1 MKTRHGRLS
10 APCSLATPPLA
21 AALLAGL
28 LAVPALAGAT
38 DLITTPINLSSRT
51 ALAGR
56 HVAAWASP
64 QADLGRV
71 QDDAPLTHLS
81 LVLKRTPER
90 QQAFEQLLRE
100 QQDPT
105 SPNYRRW
112 LTSSEIGERFGA
124 SQSDIDALSG
134 WLRTQG
140 LTVDAVANSR
150 TRIRFSGRAA
160 DVAAAF
166 ATELHTFDVA
176 GERRIANTAVPQ
188 VPSAL
193 APAVSSVLGLN
204 TLTVRPTHFMS
215 AKTAPAA
222 PQPAGTNCS
231 GGDCQN
237 SVFPADF
244 AKIYNLPANVDGSG
258 QTIGIIARQRVY
270 EPDVKNFFVL
280 AGLPVKYPVV
290 VIPTGGTDPGAPA
303 SSCSDTGTPS
313 CSSPSD
319 AVKDQGEATL
329 DVQRAGSVAPGATV
343 KLITSGRAGNAD
355 GVFVAL
361 DYAIDANPVP
371 AKILSVS
378 YASCEADNTQA
389 AGDAVD
395 GSFQQAAAE
404 GISVFVASGDGGVAG
419 CASLD
424 SAPTATQRVSTNA
437 LCASG
442 YATCVGGTEFADK
455 GKQNQYWGA
464 TGATY
469 GSALGYIPEGA
480 WNEPLDRSGKT
491 QVASSGGGF
500 STFVAT
506 PSWQTGIGV
515 PGTQGRYTPD
525 VSFNASVREG
535 YFTCVAA
542 QGGTCEIVQGSF
554 QYLLSGGTSASAPS
568 MAGIAAL
575 LNQKTGSAQANLN
588 PRLYALAV
596 NPANGVFHDVTAASS
611 GVSGC
616 SVSTPS
622 PCNNSTPG
630 PSGLSGGLQGYAVG
644 TAYDMATGLGSID
657 VTRLLAHW
665 DDPAPSSVNLNQHG
679 LTGSWANPATSGQ
692 GVVMEVDP
700 DFYGNGTSLLFGGWY
715 TYDTAA
721 SGGQRWYTLQAQM
734 RGNGSAAVP
743 IYQTTGGSFHT
754 AQAST
759 STPVGDATLSF
770 SDCMHGTLNYTFYDG
785 SGRKGSIP
793 LTRLVSNVTCSPS
806 GDSGSATP
814 GYLLAG
820 AWADTGDSGQG
831 LVFDVNAAQNVLFAG
846 WYTFASG
853 AASGSGAPGQRWY
866 TLQSTY
872 PAGSSSLNDIGIYN
886 TTGGVFDSAVMT
898 STAPVGNAKLTFHTC
913 SSATLTY
920 AFTTGENAGKTGT
933 LNLSRLGAVPT
944 GCSL

>member
-10 APCSLATPPLA
+10 APRIPA

-28 LAVPALAGAT
+28 LLAPALAAAT

-51 ALAGR
+51 ALVGR
-56 HVAAWASP
+56 HVAAWASA

-71 QDDAPLTHLS
+71 ADDAPLTHLS
-81 LVLKRTPER
+81 LVLRRTPER
-90 QQAFEQLLRE
+90 QRAFEQLLRE
-100 QQDPT
+100 QQDPA

-112 LTSSEIGERFGA
+112 LTSTEIGERFGA

-140 LTVDAVANSR
+140 LSVDAVANGR

-176 GERRIANTAVPQ
+176 GERRIANTGAPQ
-188 VPSAL
+188 LPTAL

-204 TLTVRPTHFMS
+204 TLTVRPSHFMS

-222 PQPAGTNCS
+222 PQPAGTNCN

-237 SVFPADF
+237 TVFPADF
-244 AKIYNLPANVDGSG
+244 AKIYNVPSTMDGSG

-270 EPDVKNFFVL
+270 DPDVKNFFTL

-290 VIPTGGTDPGAPA
+290 VIPTDGTDPGTPA

-343 KLITSGRAGNAD
+343 KLITSGRVGNSD

-378 YASCEADNTQA
+378 YATCEADNTQA

-395 GSFQQAAAE
+395 GAFQQAAAE

-424 SAPTATQRVSTNA
+424 SAPTTTQRVSTNV

-455 GKQNQYWGA
+455 NKQSQYWGA
-464 TGATY
+464 TGPHY

-480 WNEPLDRSGKT
+480 WNEPLDRNGKT
-491 QVASSGGGF
+491 QVAATGGGF

-506 PSWQTGIGV
+506 PSWQTGVGV

-542 QGGTCEIVQGSF
+542 QGGNCEIVQGSF

-588 PRLYALAV
+588 PRLYALAA
-596 NPANGVFHDVTAASS
+596 NPANGVFHDTTAASS

-616 SVSTPS
+616 SVATPS

-630 PSGLSGGLQGYAVG
+630 PSGLGGGLQGYAVG
-644 TAYDMATGLGSID
+644 TGYDMATGLGSLD
-657 VTRLLAHW
+657 VARLLDQW
-665 DDPAPSSVNLNQHG
+665 DSAPAAVNLNQHG
-679 LTGSWANPATSGQ
+679 LSGAWFNPATSGQ
-692 GVVMEVDP
+692 GLVLEVATNQ
-700 DFYGNGTSLLFGGWY
+700 YGPGVGGLFAGWF
-715 TYDTAA
+715 TFDVTAA
-721 SGGQRWYTLQAQM
+721 GGQRWYTIQGQVTATSS
-734 RGNGSAAVP
+734 SATLP
-743 IYQTTGGSFHT
+743 IYLTQGGQFD
-754 AQAST
+754 T
-759 STPVGDATLSF
+759 SSATQISAVGTATLSF
-770 SDCMHGTLNYTFYDG
+770 SDCSNGTLAYHFDDG
-785 SGRKGSIP
+785 R
-793 LTRLVSNVTCSPS
+793 
-806 GDSGSATP
+806 SGSMPLARLTANPGCTP
-814 GYLLAG
+814 AGGDAAGSAGLAG
-820 AWADTGDSGQG
+820 TWFEPATSGQG
-831 LVFDVNAAQNVLFAG
+831 FVLDFNPVQNVLFGA
-846 WYTFASG
+846 WYTYADTAQPGPS
-853 AASGSGAPGQRWY
+853 GQRWH
-866 TLQSTY
+866 TLQALLQ
-872 PAGSSSLNDIGIYN
+872 PGSAAVQDIGIYS
-886 TTGGVFDSAVMT
+886 TTGGTFDQPGSSPATQVG
-898 STAPVGNAKLTFHTC
+898 TARLTFHNCT
-913 SSATLTY
+913 SASLEYQFDSGTHGGRSGSIELT
-920 AFTTGENAGKTGT
+920 
-933 LNLSRLGAVPT
+933 RLMMPPAN
-944 GCSL
+944 CSL